1 MPKSDAKDTIRFITY
16 KFTYLF
22 SKTHNKS
29 INYFIKYVV
38 DVNNYIYCQLAKKKK
53 KNSLSH
59 SHQFIILL

>member
-1 MPKSDAKDTIRFITY
+1 MPKSDAKDTTCFITY

-38 DVNNYIYCQLAKKKK
+38 DVTTII
-53 KNSLSH
+53 
-59 SHQFIILL
+59 FIVN